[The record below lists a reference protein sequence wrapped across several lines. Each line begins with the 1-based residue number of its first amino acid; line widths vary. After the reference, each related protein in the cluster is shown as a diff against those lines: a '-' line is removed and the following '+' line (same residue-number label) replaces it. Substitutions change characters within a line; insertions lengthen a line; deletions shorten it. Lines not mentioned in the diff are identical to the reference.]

1 MANFRDFF
9 RTRRTIIFIAAV
21 FFLSSAAASFYF
33 SQHYRIAVDTQ
44 LVPCIDARMLLIE
57 IDNKTPKVG
66 ELFAF
71 SAPESAE
78 PVYQRG
84 TLMAKWI
91 VAGPGDIVRITSGEK
106 ILVNGHQVAHG
117 MPHLS
122 MLSPKE
128 RERFYGM
135 RRLGADE
142 WWMMGEAQTSFDSRY
157 WGPIKTHQ
165 FIGRAHVI
173 Y

>member
-1 MANFRDFF
+1 MTNLKDFF
-9 RTRRTIIFIAAV
+9 RTRRTIIFLAAV
-21 FFLSSAAASFYF
+21 LFLFSPPPFFFF
-33 SQHYRIAVDTQ
+33 SQLHPIVVGTL
-44 LVPCIDARMLLIE
+44 LVSSLFATMLLIE
-57 IDNKTPKVG
+57 IDNKTPKV
-66 ELFAF
+66 EKLFAF
-71 SAPESAE
+71 SAPESTE

-91 VAGPGDIVRITSGEK
+91 VARPGDIVRITSWEK
-106 ILVNGHQVAHG
+106 TLVNGHQVAPG